1 MAKVI
6 KRKKVSRTPL
16 KSKTSKKKLKNT
28 KDIIVNRKS
37 KTSSKKLNTSR
48 TYKTKERAAAAKKGW
63 VTRRKNEKA
72 AVRKLKR

>member
-48 TYKTKERAAAAKKGW
+48 IYKTKERAAAKKGW

-72 AVRKLKR
+72 AVRKVKR

>member
-6 KRKKVSRTPL
+6 KRKKVSRIPL

-37 KTSSKKLNTSR
+37 KTSSKKLNTR

-72 AVRKLKR
+72 VVRKLKR

>member
-37 KTSSKKLNTSR
+37 KTSSKKLNTR
-48 TYKTKERAAAAKKGW
+48 TYKTKERAAAKKGW

-72 AVRKLKR
+72 VVRKLKR